1 MGGLVPTFTA
11 DGASK
16 GVHLILI
23 YRYQSI
29 LKRLLLLKELEGALL
44 GHVARLLELLESLE
58 ARSVLLLGNDATL
71 LGLHE
76 VLLGQ
81 ATGSV
86 LGRSVPDLGLRAS
99 RHHRAT
105 FLLILASIH
114 LYIHCGEYIL
124 KHRKSWNPS
133 S

>member
-71 LGLHE
+71 LG
-76 VLLGQ
+76 Q